1 MQMLAVFP
9 DISKYLEWVC
19 GCSAPD
25 LRLHQGLKD
34 RLHQYGSLKGTG
46 EVGAAS
52 ISSAVVH
59 SKAEKADPKRMSAR
73 REG

>member
-1 MQMLAVFP
+1 MLAVFP
-9 DISKYLEWVC
+9 GISKYLEWAC

-25 LRLHQGLKD
+25 LYQGLKD
-34 RLHQYGSLKGTG
+34 RLHQFGSLKGTG

-52 ISSAVVH
+52 VSIAVVH
-59 SKAEKADPKRMSAR
+59 SQAKKADPKRRSAR